1 MLKKY
6 MDTADN
12 RHAYLFMLEVIVAI
26 GIFVITASI
35 IVMLFVRAKDYDMK
49 TRDIHEAN
57 AYLTN
62 LAEQIRL
69 YDSSDQME
77 SKLTEAGFEKKD
89 DTHYEYVDRSYTYFV
104 DLKNDD
110 GLVDFNLA
118 CFKGKHEIIKLDV
131 EHYIGDMR

>member
-57 AYLTN
+57 AYLKDYLKYISN
-62 LAEQIRL
+62 SVEFK
-69 YDSSDQME
+69 YNDSNFILVLE
-77 SKLTEAGFEKKD
+77 YKKD
-89 DTHYEYVDRSYTYFV
+89 DTHYEYVDRSYTFFV

-118 CFKGKHEIIKLDV
+118 CFKGKHEIIKFD
-131 EHYIGDMR
+131 D

>member
-1 MLKKY
+1 MVKKY

-35 IVMLFVRAKDYDMK
+35 IVMLFVRAKDYDTK

-69 YDSSDQME
+69 YDSSEQME
-77 SKLTEAGFEKKD
+77 EKLTEAGFKKKD
-89 DTHYEYVDRSYTYFV
+89 DTHYEYENRSYVYSV

-118 CFKGKHEIIKLDV
+118 CFKGKKEIVQFDV